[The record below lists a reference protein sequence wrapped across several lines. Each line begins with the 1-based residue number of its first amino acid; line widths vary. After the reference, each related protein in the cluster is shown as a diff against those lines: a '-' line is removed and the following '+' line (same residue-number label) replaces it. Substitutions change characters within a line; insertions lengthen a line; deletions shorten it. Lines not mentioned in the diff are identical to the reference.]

1 MATAVR
7 VGIGI
12 GPMLAATIPE
22 GCRAL
27 DKSTDLPGG
36 VRIEIGFYAQSDVSD
51 GVRYLVEFVSRH
63 TAMADR
69 P

>member
-1 MATAVR
+1 M
-7 VGIGI
+7 I
-12 GPMLAATIPE
+12 AATIPD

-27 DKSTDLPGG
+27 DKSTDLPGA
-36 VRIEIGFYAQSDVSD
+36 VRIEIGFYAQSDISE
-51 GVRYLVEFVSRH
+51 GAGYLVEFVSRH